1 MLDPIGAYHDI
12 LELYLS
18 YLDTVYR
25 LRREDLSIARKEL
38 LLKPGALM
46 PEPYIE
52 PIPRYES
59 GEISLEDCLK
69 NFESNPLGHF
79 THEQRKAIIE
89 MVFSGL
95 FPGKTARGELSRVGK
110 FPLYKHQIQMLEK
123 GVTNGQPA
131 IVTSG
136 TGSGKTESFL
146 LPILAQIMAEATS
159 WDSPASN
166 YLTTRWWENNEKP
179 KFSLHRQ
186 GESVSRP
193 KAVRALLLYPM
204 NALVEDQMVRLR
216 KMLDSPEAIQTLDKH
231 TQGNRIFFGRYT
243 SASPV
248 AGYRE
253 HPRKKDAK
261 QKDRLNR
268 TQKALQQLAEDQQK
282 ARQYD
287 KQENLSNEDAT
298 RYLFPSVDGSE
309 LISRWDMQE
318 TPPDL
323 LITNTSMLNA
333 MLSREVDEPIF
344 LKTREWLES
353 DPNAYFFLVLD
364 ELHLIRGSTGT
375 EVAALIRTLIHKLG
389 LDNPKCQHKLRILAS
404 SASLPLDEIKRSQSL
419 KYLYDFFGPLGTYRN
434 SKSVGAS
441 NAEDWANTI
450 ITGFPKKP
458 QPKNNNI
465 LPKKPFEELTDYL
478 TENGQFVSQLND
490 KLQSDDNLKK
500 LLDDCSHAMGIKPND
515 DRKALVNEVSERL
528 TLACIDDQ
536 NQIKA
541 RSVSFI
547 AKNLFD
553 DKHAEKA
560 TRGLTIIRGIGD
572 LIDSDALSF
581 REHLFLRSLE
591 GLFASPVIQNQ
602 ELQYEGLTIDS
613 GKSHVKTSNGTQRI
627 FELFLCEACHSEF
640 IGGLRG
646 QSDIDSPNPRIEIL
660 PQIQDLESLPDYGP
674 SHGIEDLSHDEFVLF
689 WASTSNVKK
698 GHNDK
703 ESWVEMWLDP
713 YNGQLRIGRMPSN
726 EHGFIQGYTYTIINT
741 SDKEKQKKRTAAP
754 NCCPACGAD
763 YYFRSEKFRQSPIRS
778 FRTGFAKTS
787 QLLATE
793 ILELLKRSGDKPK
806 AVAFSD
812 SRQDAAK
819 TAIDIE
825 RHHHNDTRRRILVD
839 SLFKN
844 KAVVE
849 GLEDVDDLR
858 EQRKKAEDND
868 DFDLVE
874 KLSAKIRRIRQ
885 GQVGSSRIALESIF
899 EASGQSTSNSLA
911 AKPLLAGM
919 VELGIHPTDETGA
932 KPIGNTEWSELFNLI
947 DDKVEWNAIDNSQLR
962 KAKDEVT
969 DEQHTLIE
977 DVLFARNYFALEETG
992 IGYPCFTAKKET
1004 NSNKLDAILRIFAD
1018 NYRITANKWANQ
1030 NKIKQWINGASI
1042 RSERVNNFLRASKID
1057 ENEMSAILDEMTR
1070 LNHKNGLI
1078 QIEHLYVQL
1087 VEPDD
1092 DGYECTKC
1100 GRAHL
1105 HRGTG
1110 ICTRCQEPLPLEP
1123 NIKARDLRS
1132 RNYISKRLDKA
1143 LSQEKSSFRLHCEEL
1158 TGQTDSPAERL
1169 RRFRGI
1175 MLDSNNNIIKQRA
1188 QEIDLLSVTTTMEVG
1203 IDIGALQAVYQ
1214 ANMPPQR
1221 FNYQQRVGR
1230 AGRRK
1235 QAFSLAVTLCRSKS
1249 HDLHYF
1255 HNPQAITG
1263 DLPPPPFLTVNHIDI
1278 SLRLLR
1284 KAWLT
1289 EAFKLLREEHGA
1301 NYVGDGQHDIH
1312 GEYVAVKD
1320 FYDSKNNWS
1329 NRLKEKLALT
1339 KPEYEQVANI
1349 LGLGIAGRANQ
1360 LLKILS
1366 VDSLVSEINQ
1376 LANDSHN
1383 KEMGLAQYL
1392 AENGLL
1398 PMYGMPTRVRPMYLG
1413 IKNQGDKPEWE
1424 YVDRDIDI
1432 AIYEFSPGQTVIRDK
1447 LIHESIGFTDLL
1459 TNIQPIKGHGLK
1471 TLPEPTATWWT
1482 DRTWIGDC
1490 KNCGAIKL
1498 SHISQEN
1505 LVCDDC
1511 KSTIIKD
1518 DIHLYHSPKA
1528 FRTDFSPKYSDGME
1542 DPKPLASRE
1551 TNSIITP
1558 KKTDFIQD
1566 TNLFLDTGSQA
1577 TIIRRNHGIMKIGSE
1592 SESYPITL
1600 KNQHNIFTYSH
1611 KSNKINLKK
1620 LPNQAILV
1628 NKSNGANWQTAESS
1642 TTQSSVKLF
1651 SQKHTDALSIGMAN
1665 IADGLAFANLTNK
1678 QMPSS
1683 IGLRAAAISATH
1695 FIVQRAA
1702 LELDISPEEFETLEP
1717 RLREGKPV
1725 LQIADMLVNGAGF
1738 CRRLSEQ
1745 GNRKHLIVELID
1757 SMVNSPK
1764 TDPLAAKFFDEKH
1777 MNECIRSCY
1786 QCIQRYGNRGYH
1798 GILDWRLGISYLRCL
1813 LNPEFKVGLDGQFSN
1828 IPELADW
1835 HTIANQ
1841 SAEEIKRLDLRKR
1854 EIICVGDLNL
1864 PVVLHNSIGY
1874 DSTAFVMVHPFW
1886 DLEKLSPSLQKIKDS
1901 IDKKFEVKFINTFES
1916 NRRLLAA
1923 LNYISSKT

>member
-1 MLDPIGAYHDI
+1 MLDPMGAYKDI

-38 LLKPGALM
+38 LLTPGTLM

-52 PIPRYES
+52 PIPRYQS
-59 GEISLEDCLK
+59 GSISLEDCLK
-69 NFESNPLGHF
+69 DFESNPLGHF
-79 THEQRKAIIE
+79 THKQRKAIIE

-95 FPGKTARGELSRVGK
+95 FPGKTASGELSRVGK

-123 GVTNGQPA
+123 GVTNGNPA

-159 WDSPASN
+159 WSSPASN
-166 YLTTRWWENNEKP
+166 YLTSKWWKNDEKAT
-179 KFSLHRQ
+179 FSFHRQ
-186 GESVSRP
+186 GESTSRP

-216 KMLDSPEAIQTLDKH
+216 KMLDSPEAIEMLNKH

-261 QKDRLNR
+261 QKDRLSR
-268 TQKALQQLAEDQQK
+268 TQKALRQLAEDQEK

-344 LKTREWLES
+344 LKTRKWLES
-353 DPNAYFFLVLD
+353 DPSAYFFLVLD

-389 LDNPKCQHKLRILAS
+389 LDNPQYQHKLRILAS
-404 SASLPLDEIKRSQSL
+404 SASLPLDDIKRSQSL
-419 KYLYDFFGPLGTYRN
+419 KYLYDFFGPLGTYSN
-434 SKSVGAS
+434 AKSDGAS

-450 ITGFPKKP
+450 ITGSPKKP
-458 QPKNNNI
+458 QPQSSNI

-490 KLQSDDNLKK
+490 KLQSDDNLNR
-500 LLDDCSHAMGIKPND
+500 LLDACSQAMSITPND
-515 DRKALVNEVSERL
+515 DRKVLVNEISERL
-528 TLACIDDQ
+528 TLACTDNQ
-536 NQIKA
+536 NYIKA
-541 RSVSFI
+541 CSVSFI

-553 DKHAEKA
+553 DENAEKA

-572 LIDSDALSF
+572 LINSDAMSF

-591 GLFASPVIQNQ
+591 GLFASPVMQNQ
-602 ELQYEGLTIDS
+602 ELKYEGLTVES

-660 PQIQDLESLPDYGP
+660 PQIQNLESLPNYGLN
-674 SHGIEDLSHDEFVLF
+674 HGIEDLSHDEFVLF
-689 WASTSNVKK
+689 WASSNDAKK

-703 ESWVEMWLDP
+703 ESWVQMWLDP
-713 YNGQLRIGRMPSN
+713 YNGQLRTGRMPSN
-726 EHGFIQGYTYTIINT
+726 EHGFIQGYAYTLINT

-839 SLFKN
+839 SLLKN
-844 KAVVE
+844 KEVA
-849 GLEDVDDLR
+849 EDLQDLLAQR
-858 EQRKKAEDND
+858 EKAESDED
-868 DFDLVE
+868 YGLADELD
-874 KLSAKIRRIRQ
+874 AKIKRIKR
-885 GQVGSSRIALESIF
+885 GQVGSSRVALESIF
-899 EASGQSTSNSLA
+899 EASGQNTSNSSI

-932 KPIGNTEWSELFNLI
+932 KPISNTEWSELFNLI
-947 DDKVEWNAIDNSQLR
+947 DDKVEWNTTDNSQLR

-992 IGYPCFTAKKET
+992 IGYPCFTPKKET
-1004 NSNKLDAILRIFAD
+1004 NSNKLDAILRVFAD

-1030 NKIKQWINGASI
+1030 NKIKQWIDGFSI
-1042 RSERVNNFLRASKID
+1042 SSRRVTDFLRASNID
-1057 ENEMSAILDEMTR
+1057 KNEMSAILDEMTK

-1110 ICTRCQEPLPLEP
+1110 VCTRCQELLPLEP
-1123 NIKARDLRS
+1123 NIKARDLRN

-1143 LSQEKSSFRLHCEEL
+1143 LSQEKSAFRLHCEEL

-1175 MLDSNNNIIKQRA
+1175 MLDSNNNIIKQKA

-1230 AGRRK
+1230 AGRRN

-1263 DLPPPPFLTVNHIDI
+1263 DLPPPPFLTVNHLDI

-1289 EAFKLLREEHGA
+1289 EAFKLLREEDGVA
-1301 NYVGDGQHDIH
+1301 YAGDDQHDIH
-1312 GEYVAVKD
+1312 GEYVPVKD

-1329 NRLKEKLALT
+1329 HRLKEKLELT

-1349 LGLGIAGRANQ
+1349 LGLGIENRANQ
-1360 LLKILS
+1360 LLTKLS
-1366 VDSLVSEINQ
+1366 VDSLISEINQ
-1376 LANDSHN
+1376 LANESHN

-1459 TNIQPIKGHGLK
+1459 SNIQLVRGQGYK
-1471 TLPEPTATWWT
+1471 TLPEPTETWWT
-1482 DRTWIGDC
+1482 DRLWIGDC

-1498 SHISQEN
+1498 SHTAQDA

-1511 KSTIIKD
+1511 SSDIIRD
-1518 DIHLYHSPKA
+1518 NIHLYYSPKA
-1528 FRTDFSPKYSDGME
+1528 FRTNFKPEYSDGME
-1542 DPKPLASRE
+1542 DPKPLVSRE

-1558 KKTDFIQD
+1558 KTTDFIQN

-1577 TIIRRNHGIMKIGSE
+1577 TIIRRNCGIMKIGSE
-1592 SESYPITL
+1592 AESYPITL

-1611 KSNKINLKK
+1611 KSKTVKLEK
-1620 LPNQAILV
+1620 LPNQAILLDKA
-1628 NKSNGANWQTAESS
+1628 NDANWQISENF
-1642 TTQSSVKLF
+1642 TTESSVKLF
-1651 SQKHTDALSIGMAN
+1651 SQKHTDALSIGMTN
-1665 IADGLAFANLTNK
+1665 IVDGLAFANLTNK
-1678 QMPSS
+1678 QVPSS

-1695 FIVQRAA
+1695 LIVQRAA

-1717 RLREGKPV
+1717 RLQQGKPV

-1738 CRRLSEQ
+1738 CRRLGEQ
-1745 GNRKHLIVELID
+1745 GIQKQLIVELIEP
-1757 SMVNSPK
+1757 MVNLPK
-1764 TDPLAAKFFDEKH
+1764 SDPLTATFFDEKH
-1777 MNECIRSCY
+1777 KNECIRSCY

-1813 LNPEFKVGLDGQFSN
+1813 LNSDFRVGLDGKFVDF
-1828 IPELADW
+1828 PELSDW
-1835 HTIANQ
+1835 SKIANQ
-1841 SAEEIKRLDLRKR
+1841 SAEEIKRLDLQKR
-1854 EIICVGDLNL
+1854 EIIHIGNLNL
-1864 PVVLHNSIGY
+1864 PVVLHESRDN
-1874 DSTAFVMVHPFW
+1874 DSTAFVIVHPLW
-1886 DLEKLSPSLQKIKDS
+1886 DLEKLSPNLQQMKNI
-1901 IDKKFEVKFINTFES
+1901 IDKKFEIKFINTFES
-1916 NRRLLAA
+1916 NRRLLSA
-1923 LNYISSKT
+1923 LNYTKPKG